1 MATPFSKIYDRA
13 VFRFSDYD
21 FLKFTEEDYESILEK
36 YLKMAESDFVN
47 TCLFDLKNKDE
58 ENKEYIE
65 DLDDESIEILALGI
79 AYYWLSRKVINSDL
93 LKNNMSTKD
102 YTFFSPANLLR
113 EMTVLRDDVK
123 KEFKQKII
131 DYSYTHGNI
140 SDLKV

>member
-1 MATPFSKIYDRA
+1 MATPFSKIYERA
-13 VFRFSDYD
+13 TFRFSDYD
-21 FLKFTEEDYESILEK
+21 FFKFTEEDYESILEK

-58 ENKEYIE
+58 GNKEYIE

-93 LKNNMSTKD
+93 LKNNISTKD